1 MESDMVDLLPSDVK
15 GLDPVQER
23 EEDNEEIFNTE
34 VNLNG
39 AKVKIKDLF
48 PDIFEAR
55 NFARQVQLI
64 DAARKAPKK
73 DQAGQEIEL
82 E

>member
-1 MESDMVDLLPSDVK
+1 MVDLLPSDVK

-23 EEDNEEIFNTE
+23 EDDNEEILNTE
-34 VNLNG
+34 VSING
-39 AKVKIKDLF
+39 AKVKVGDMF

-55 NFARQVQLI
+55 NFLRQVQLI

-73 DQAGQEIEL
+73 DSSGEEIDTID
-82 E
+82 